1 MPVALIPNEISRP
14 LIFKP
19 MVLSAAGLKLSFAQ
33 EKEIRGEK
41 EGKESLV
48 GKVGII
54 CY

>member
-1 MPVALIPNEISRP
+1 MKFLDH
-14 LIFKP
+14 LYLDLW
-19 MVLSAAGLKLSFAQ
+19 VLLAVGLKLSFAQ